1 MGRGRPSAPPGCSA
15 SPEACDPQGSHAGLR
30 RSPCGVVPGTPSRRS
45 WLPTPLSA
53 DDRRAGVAVRPD
65 TRRRQEE
72 AETYVRRH
80 RLAPVMETA
89 LADAA
94 AFRAAATTCCASGH
108 RSVVAVPAG
117 PEAARQLS
125 VLEGTWARPKPP
137 AGPLC
142 CRPHSRSQTRA
153 RPATAARC
161 AAWP

>member
-1 MGRGRPSAPPGCSA
+1 M
-15 SPEACDPQGSHAGLR
+15 
-30 RSPCGVVPGTPSRRS
+30 
-45 WLPTPLSA
+45 
-53 DDRRAGVAVRPD
+53 RPD

-94 AFRAAATTCCASGH
+94 AFRAAATTCCAAGH

-117 PEAARQLS
+117 PEGVRQLS